1 MSNDLIVPDAMSPEG
16 MLVIEAYLES
26 GSDVAKAALAVG
38 MEEPKFLE
46 IMRKPEVKA
55 YLTDIFMESGFRNR
69 DKFFG
74 ILDTVLTMKME
85 ELDETGMGSEMD
97 IMDILK
103 LMHKMKMDEMKMQIE
118 YEKVKQ
124 AKAPVHQTNTQINLA
139 GGHDSNYTDL
149 LSRIVGAGK

>member
-38 MEEPKFLE
+38 MEEPKFRE

-85 ELDETGMGSEMD
+85 ELDETGMG
-97 IMDILK
+97 
-103 LMHKMKMDEMKMQIE
+103 
-118 YEKVKQ
+118 
-124 AKAPVHQTNTQINLA
+124 
-139 GGHDSNYTDL
+139 
-149 LSRIVGAGK
+149 